1 MPLQAEVTDTEDP
14 TMVDIAPVAAT
25 NPWLHPL
32 APTHPPSL
40 SERLIH
46 ALEAHASAE
55 AHDLATL
62 QGLVEASSDPVLKL
76 LVALVTEDEQ
86 RHHGLLQSMVR
97 RLQEE
102 VEFVSSPSAVPVPTA
117 NTDSAQSQ
125 AATVLRSLIR
135 DEHEG
140 ARHLRHIARQEPHL
154 YDGLYP
160 LLLETIARDSEKH
173 ATILRYLLQRVE
185 ASAD

>member
-1 MPLQAEVTDTEDP
+1 VTELAR
-14 TMVDIAPVAAT
+14 IAT
-25 NPWLHPL
+25 NNPWLHPL

-40 SERLIH
+40 SERLIR

-55 AHDLATL
+55 AHDLATC
-62 QGLVEASSDPVLKL
+62 EALAERSSDPVLKML
-76 LVALVTEDEQ
+76 MGLVAEDEQ
-86 RHHGLLQSMVR
+86 RHHTLLQSMVR

-102 VEFVSSPSAVPVPTA
+102 VEFVESPTA
-117 NTDSAQSQ
+117 LPVGGTDSALDIEL
-125 AATVLRSLIR
+125 ATTLRALIR

-140 ARHLRHIARQEPHL
+140 ARHMRHVARQEPHL

-173 ATILRYLLQRVE
+173 AAILRFLLLRIE
-185 ASAD
+185 DHAW